1 MRHRPKSSSYNT
13 SRRKQNFCDLRLG
26 KDFLGHTKKN
36 TNLKRRRKKYQGT
49 LKF

>member
-26 KDFLGHTKKN
+26 KDFLGHTKK
-36 TNLKRRRKKYQGT
+36 TQTSKEEEKKYQAT